1 MCQSQGHTVDIFF
14 SIYLRFYSLLL
25 APVDRIECHQ
35 NTTSRDANV
44 SSTLSPWRRQTLP
57 QQDPG
62 QLVFVKSLAALVVCS
77 VYGGYP
83 PPSVSLCLGPVDITG
98 LFDEPTRLVQVT
110 GVQGLRQ
117 ALYQTHVSTDRLL
130 LGCLHRQ
137 LVDPRETHVST
148 DSLVLGYSQRQ
159 LEFRCE
165 ATVPGLPAV
174 SLRLTTLLQC
184 KLTGTQFYTH
194 FSSSNL

>member
-1 MCQSQGHTVDIFF
+1 LCQSQGHTVDIFF

-117 ALYQTHVSTDRLL
+117 ALYQTHVSTD
-130 LGCLHRQ
+130 
-137 LVDPRETHVST
+137 
-148 DSLVLGYSQRQ
+148 SLVLGYSQRQ